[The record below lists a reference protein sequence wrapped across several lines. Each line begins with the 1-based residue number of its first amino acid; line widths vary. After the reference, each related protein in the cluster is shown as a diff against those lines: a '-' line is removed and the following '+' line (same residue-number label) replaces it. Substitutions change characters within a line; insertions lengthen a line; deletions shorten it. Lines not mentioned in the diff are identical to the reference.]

1 MLKRTVLAKSLL
13 IAFSGATALTGGAAF
28 AQATT
33 AAPVTL
39 QRVEITGSS
48 IKRLAAEQ
56 SLPVTILKTEDL
68 AKAGVTNA
76 EQALNFIASNQSN
89 TVTANSVGSSNGG
102 AAYADLR
109 GLGASRT
116 LVLVNGKR
124 MVNNPYSAAAVDV
137 NALPFGSIERIEV
150 LTDGASAIYGTDA
163 IAGVVNFITR
173 KEMTGFSVSADTSI
187 PQASGG
193 KTYSAGVSGGF
204 GSLSDQGW
212 NIFGGLS
219 YRKQEALSAVDRDFA
234 KTAYIPSRN
243 VNKTSGTTF
252 PASYTQAL
260 DPLNPVVQP
269 GVSTNPALPG
279 CAPPFSIRVGAGC
292 RFDYVPFI
300 NIVPEQEQTSLI
312 AKGSFAVNKDNTVS
326 LEYIQ
331 ANNTVKTVISPTPL
345 TGLSMNPGSPFYPG
359 AGITPGN
366 AALNPAAPVSF
377 GWRQTEVG
385 GRASNPENSTNRLLL
400 NWEGQYKGWD
410 YSATAFQSKAEVTQT
425 FTGGYVSS
433 TMIRNGLNGVGGAPF
448 LNPFG
453 PQTAAGSA
461 YLQSSKILGQVQN
474 AEGTLRGISAQ
485 VSGELAKLP
494 AGPLMIAVG
503 VEYLKDEA
511 SYLNNFVLI
520 RQAAS
525 SGLELTEDSSGS
537 RNDKAIS
544 AELNIPITKTLDVN
558 LAIRYDKYSDF
569 GSTTNPKASFR
580 WAPSEALLFRG
591 SVNTGFRAPT
601 LYDVYAPNSLTN
613 TGNPYDD
620 PVLCPGGVGSAL
632 PPGGVESRDCNQ
644 QFNQQQGG
652 NKQLKPETS
661 TAWTLGFAVQPMN
674 ALTLGVDYWNY
685 KVDDSIAPTGE
696 EVIFGDPAKYASLFV
711 RCSQLSA
718 ADRAA
723 IATCAI
729 PGGDPLAYIIN
740 TQKNLGSY
748 QTSGLDFTANW
759 QGVASDVGKFSV
771 GWKGTYVMTYE
782 YQLERGS
789 EYSNNL
795 GVYFNGNPVARYRQ
809 VLNFGWQYGSWAT
822 QLVNRY
828 TSSYRDQSVGP
839 VAGVTPVVAG
849 NNVWDLAVTWSGV
862 KGLALTA
869 GLTNMFDRNPPFTNQ
884 SGGFQVGYDQ
894 RYANP
899 IGRAVLLRGTYQF

>member
-13 IAFSGATALTGGAAF
+13 IAFSGATALSGGAAF
-28 AQATT
+28 AQAATA

-76 EQALNFIASNQSN
+76 EQALNFIASNQSS

-109 GLGASRT
+109 GLGAART

-124 MVNNPYSAAAVDV
+124 MVNNPYSAQSVDV

-173 KEMTGFSVSADTSI
+173 KEMTGFSVSADASL

-193 KTYSAGVSGGF
+193 GKAYSAGISGGF

-212 NIFGGLS
+212 NVFGGLS
-219 YRKQEALSAVDRDFA
+219 YRKQDALAATDREFA
-234 KTAYIPSRN
+234 KTSYLPAQG

-252 PASYTQAL
+252 PANYSQSGVAGTF
-260 DPLNPVVQP
+260 NP
-269 GVSTNPALPG
+269 TAPG
-279 CAPPFSIRVGAGC
+279 CAPPLSLPVGAAGTC

-300 NIVPEQEQTSLI
+300 NIVPEQVQTSLI

-331 ANNTVKTVISPTPL
+331 ANNKVDTVISPTPV
-345 TGLSMNPGSPFYPG
+345 TGLNMQPGNPFFPG

-366 AALNPAAPVSF
+366 AAISTASPISL

-385 GRASNPENSTNRLLL
+385 GRASQPENSTNRILL

-410 YSATAFQSKAEVTQT
+410 YSASAFQSKADVTQV
-425 FTGGYVSS
+425 FTGGYVNS
-433 TMIRNGLNGVGGAPF
+433 TMIQNGLNGVGGAPY

-461 YLQSSKILGQVQN
+461 YLQSAKILGQVQN
-474 AEGTLRGISAQ
+474 AEGTLRGFNAG
-485 VSGELAKLP
+485 VSGEIAKLP
-494 AGPLMIAVG
+494 AGPMMLAVG
-503 VEYLKDEA
+503 VEFLKDEA
-511 SYLNNFVLI
+511 SYNNNFALI

-525 SGLELTEDSSGS
+525 SGLELAEDSAGS
-537 RNDKAIS
+537 RNDKSIS
-544 AELNIPITKTLDVN
+544 AELNIPITKEFDIN

-591 SVNTGFRAPT
+591 SINTGFRAPT

-620 PVLCPGGVGSAL
+620 PVLCPNGVVNTAGGGVA
-632 PPGGVESRDCNQ
+632 SRDCNQ
-644 QFNQQQGG
+644 QFNQQNGG
-652 NKQLKPETS
+652 NKNLKPETS
-661 TAWTLGFAVQPMN
+661 TAWTLGFAVQPIN

-685 KVDDSIAPTGE
+685 KVDDSIGPTGE
-696 EVIFGDPAKYASLFV
+696 EVIFGDPAKYSAQFV
-711 RCSQLSA
+711 RCSQLNA
-718 ADRAA
+718 TDRAA
-723 IATCAI
+723 IATCSI
-729 PGGDPLAYIIN
+729 PGGDPLAYITN
-740 TQKNLGSY
+740 TQLNLGSY
-748 QTSGLDFTANW
+748 KTSGLDFTANW
-759 QGVASDVGKFSV
+759 QGVASDVGKFSF

-782 YQLERGS
+782 YQLEQGAV
-789 EYSNNL
+789 YNNNL

-809 VLNFGWQYGSWAT
+809 VMNFGWQYGSWAT

-828 TSSYRDQSVGP
+828 TSSYRDQNEDANGNV
-839 VAGVTPVVAG
+839 PVVAG
-849 NNVWDLAVTWSGV
+849 NNIWDLAVTWSGV

-869 GLTNMFDRNPPFTNQ
+869 GMTNMFDRSPPFTNQ
-884 SGGFQVGYDQ
+884 GGGFQVGYDQ

-899 IGRAVLLRGTYQF
+899 IGRAFLLRGTYQF